1 MKKEIAILT
10 TWKWDIYHIDWNI
23 KDYMN
28 MKTQAKQNWE
38 DWFWCEKYQT
48 YIKFASLEKETWKT
62 QYISIEAPK
71 DELTQAEK
79 DKSAEILR
87 KLAKKAEVNKE
98 ERFIKKRNEILERLR
113 LEEVRLWIETTVDKI
128 EWYNRL
134 KVNLDNN
141 K

>member
-1 MKKEIAILT
+1 MKKEISILT
-10 TWKWDIYHIDWNI
+10 SWKGEVYEIDWNI

-48 YIKFASLEKETWKT
+48 YIKFAALEKETWKT
-62 QYISIEAPK
+62 QYISIEPPK
-71 DELTQAEK
+71 YEPTQAERE
-79 DKSAEILR
+79 KSAEILR
-87 KLAKKAEVNKE
+87 KLYKKAEEGKQ
-98 ERFIKKRNEILERLR
+98 ERFIKRRNEILEDLR
-113 LEEVRLWIETTVDKI
+113 KKEVQLGLETTIDKI

-134 KVNLDNN
+134 KL